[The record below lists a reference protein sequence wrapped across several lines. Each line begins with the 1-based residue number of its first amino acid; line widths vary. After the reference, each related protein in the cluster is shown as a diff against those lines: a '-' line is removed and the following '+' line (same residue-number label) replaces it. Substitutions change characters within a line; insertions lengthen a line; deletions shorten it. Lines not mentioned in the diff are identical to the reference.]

1 MKTPSLPH
9 PKVFKLT
16 PAVEFQFQKSARERE
31 VSLTILTMNGSLK
44 SDGNASSAAEE
55 EGEEEEEVG
64 DMRTREPTE
73 LVTTF
78 QLRLH
83 AANLDRRGVWKNKL
97 PNTYARIVT
106 NSSVGKHH
114 PANDTLHERRSSD
127 ASCDSYAAPGEKLGE
142 TEVITQS
149 RNPQWTRTILLDYE
163 YGSAFFFTVHVMQVK
178 SKGGKSS
185 SKSDDETRNLGSA
198 LFEVGDILGTRHAT
212 KVKRLRDGGCVFCHL
227 EPVVAN
233 NINRTV
239 HLQIVAR
246 NLESTAG
253 RLRQTLF
260 HRDPD
265 TVLEIA
271 KRPDDY
277 SLQAWVTVYRSQPVL
292 KSANPEW
299 DVVEMN
305 LGAFCGG
312 TFDRHIRLSIKSVKK
327 GHADELIGMTETTLN
342 HLIAAVQR
350 LSMRSLEL
358 NGSSQDNAGEG
369 GTSDRSAG
377 HELVLQRIM
386 KRSHSRMEEC
396 GILKVR
402 KAEILSPQDIGDRVL
417 SERSNGG
424 DLEEDIE
431 VVDVASLRPLSATL
445 AKRFDGYMNKSCRI
459 DFCVAIDF
467 TSSNGDPREENSLH
481 YQCEDSLNDYE
492 ETITAI
498 GEALDV
504 YSKTKDYSVWGFGA
518 KFGGVVRH
526 VFQCGP
532 TKSVNGVDGIITAYK
547 SMFQN
552 DLTMSGPTD
561 FRSVLQAAAVQARKN
576 HLSATE
582 NSVLY
587 TVLLVITDGIM
598 DNLQETQQKLAAYS
612 EMPLSIVFV
621 GVGRSDFR
629 QMNDLCGISG
639 RRCNTTFVEFRRHQ
653 HDPTA
658 LGEAALENVPAQLCE
673 YMDMRGFQ

>member
-1 MKTPSLPH
+1 MK
-9 PKVFKLT
+9 
-16 PAVEFQFQKSARERE
+16 
-31 VSLTILTMNGSLK
+31 GSRT
-44 SDGNASSAAEE
+44 SDCNASSGLDNE
-55 EGEEEEEVG
+55 EEEEEVG
-64 DMRTREPTE
+64 SLGTREPTE
-73 LVTTF
+73 LITTF

-114 PANDTLHERRSSD
+114 PDNDTLQQQKHARRISD
-127 ASCDSYAAPGEKLGE
+127 ASCDSYTTAAATAGEKLGE
-142 TEVITQS
+142 TEVIRQS
-149 RNPQWTRTILLDYE
+149 RSPQWTRTVLLDYE
-163 YGSAFFFTVHVMQVK
+163 YGSAFFFTVHVLQVK
-178 SKGGKSS
+178 SKSSKGSS
-185 SKSDDETRNLGSA
+185 SNDETRNLGSA

-246 NLESTAG
+246 NLESTEG

-292 KSANPEW
+292 NSANPEW
-299 DVVEMN
+299 DAVVMN
-305 LGAFCGG
+305 LGTFCGG
-312 TFDRHIRLSIKSVKK
+312 TLDRHIRLSIKSVKK

-350 LSMRSLEL
+350 LSRRSLEL
-358 NGSSQDNAGEG
+358 SGSNEDDAGAGQE
-369 GTSDRSAG
+369 SDRSGG
-377 HELVLQRIM
+377 HELVLQRII
-386 KRSHSRMEEC
+386 KRSHSRMAEC
-396 GILKVR
+396 GTIKVL
-402 KAEILSPQDIGDRVL
+402 KAEILSPQNIGDRVL

-424 DLEEDIE
+424 DLEEDVEVIE
-431 VVDVASLRPLSATL
+431 VASLRPVSATI
-445 AKRFDGYMNKSCRI
+445 AKKFDGYMNKNCRI

-481 YQCEDSLNDYE
+481 YQCEGSLNDYE

-498 GEALDV
+498 GEVLDV

-518 KFGGVVRH
+518 KFGGQVRH
-526 VFQCGP
+526 VFQCGA
-532 TKSVNGVDGIITAYK
+532 TKTVNGVDGIITAYK

-561 FRSVLQAAAVQARKN
+561 FRGVLQAAAVQSRKN

-621 GVGRSDFR
+621 GVGRSDFK
-629 QMNDLCGISG
+629 QMNELCGISG
-639 RRCNTTFVEFRRHQ
+639 RRCNTTFVDFRRHQ
-653 HDPTA
+653 HDPSA
-658 LGEAALENVPAQLCE
+658 LGEAALQNVPAQLCE
-673 YMDMRGFQ
+673 YMDMRGFE

>member
-1 MKTPSLPH
+1 MK
-9 PKVFKLT
+9 
-16 PAVEFQFQKSARERE
+16 
-31 VSLTILTMNGSLK
+31 GSLK
-44 SDGNASSAAEE
+44 SSDGHASSAAEE
-55 EGEEEEEVG
+55 DDDEEEE
-64 DMRTREPTE
+64 DDNFATPTPEPSE

-97 PNTYARIVT
+97 PDSYARIVT

-114 PANDTLHERRSSD
+114 PDNDTSQQHNRRISD
-127 ASCDSYAAPGEKLGE
+127 ASIASCDSATAAPGDKLGE
-142 TEVITQS
+142 TEVIRQS
-149 RNPQWTRTILLDYE
+149 RNPQWTRTVLLDYE
-163 YGSAFFFTVHVMQVK
+163 YGSAFFFTVHVLQVK
-178 SKGGKSS
+178 SKS
-185 SKSDDETRNLGSA
+185 SKSNETRNLGSA

-239 HLQIVAR
+239 HLHIVAR

-253 RLRQTLF
+253 RLRRSMF

-277 SLQAWVTVYRSQPVL
+277 SLHAWVTVYRSQPVL
-292 KSANPEW
+292 NSANPEW
-299 DVVEMN
+299 DAVEMN
-305 LGAFCGG
+305 LGTFCGG
-312 TFDRHIRLSIKSVKK
+312 TLDRHIRLSIKGVKK

-342 HLIAAVQR
+342 HLITAVQR
-350 LSMRSLEL
+350 SSIRSLEL
-358 NGSSQDNAGEG
+358 SGSTEENGES
-369 GTSDRSAG
+369 SDRSGG
-377 HELVLQRIM
+377 HELVLQRII
-386 KRSHSRMEEC
+386 KRSHSRMAEC
-396 GILKVR
+396 GTLKVLQ
-402 KAEILSPQDIGDRVL
+402 AEIVSPQDIGDCES
-417 SERSNGG
+417 SERTNGG
-424 DLEEDIE
+424 LEEVVE
-431 VVDVASLRPLSATL
+431 VIDVGSLRPVSAPI
-445 AKRFDGYMNKSCRI
+445 AKRFDGYMNKNCRI

-467 TSSNGDPREENSLH
+467 TSSNGDPREEDSLH
-481 YQCEDSLNDYE
+481 YQCDGSLNDYE

-518 KFGGVVRH
+518 KFGGEVRH
-526 VFQCGP
+526 VFQCGL
-532 TKSVNGVDGIITAYK
+532 TKTVNGVDGIITAYK

-561 FRSVLQAAAVQARKN
+561 FRSVIQAAAVRARKN

-629 QMNDLCGISG
+629 QMHELCGISG
-639 RRCNTTFVEFRRHQ
+639 RRCNTTFVDFRRHQ
-653 HDPTA
+653 HDPSA
-658 LGEAALENVPAQLCE
+658 LGEAALQNVPAQLCE